1 MKEPEVHVLV
11 RVCPVVIKHREP
23 KISWGEWLISF
34 LTSLGP
40 YFIVAGSQETTQG
53 RRQEQ
58 MQMQMQMH
66 GWRVLLTSLLLMVC
80 SSSFLLALRT
90 SKPRNGPN
98 HSDLDPTTSIVNQE
112 NLPQAFL

>member
-23 KISWGEWLISF
+23 KISRGEWLISF

-58 MQMQMQMH
+58 MQMQMH

-80 SSSFLLALRT
+80 SIYSLTEL
-90 SKPRNGPN
+90 K
-98 HSDLDPTTSIVNQE
+98 TTSGGMASPTMHWVLSQQ
-112 NLPQAFL
+112 LLL